1 MEKRKEF
8 IQLNFFNI
16 EGFYKD
22 GKLKRGALVKY
33 RHSIDIINNFSLV
46 PEKNEWQYGV
56 VASVHWHIVR
66 PLYTL
71 GTYEPQRIC
80 YDITVYNT
88 LSPATKEMIS
98 VDNSEIFLL
107 THE

>member
-33 RHSIDIINNFSLV
+33 RHSIDIINNFS
-46 PEKNEWQYGV
+46 
-56 VASVHWHIVR
+56 
-66 PLYTL
+66 
-71 GTYEPQRIC
+71 
-80 YDITVYNT
+80 
-88 LSPATKEMIS
+88 
-98 VDNSEIFLL
+98 F
-107 THE
+107 